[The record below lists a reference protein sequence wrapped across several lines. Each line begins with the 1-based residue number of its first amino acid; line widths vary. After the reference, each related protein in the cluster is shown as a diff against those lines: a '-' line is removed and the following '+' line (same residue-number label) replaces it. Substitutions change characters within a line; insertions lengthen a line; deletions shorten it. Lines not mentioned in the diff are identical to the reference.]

1 MTTTSK
7 TNDIPSYAPFRANM
21 AQAGKPVFR
30 VGILTG
36 PGFVPMDMV
45 GIQTVFSLAPGA
57 ELHFIWKSR
66 ELVEGFPG
74 WWTMPST
81 TFSDCPE
88 NLDVLAVGMHPPE
101 VQNDP
106 EVIDFIR
113 GMAGRS
119 RYVIGVC
126 NGVALLGAAGLIQGK
141 TVASNFAAEALL
153 RDLGASEVLP
163 SGGGVAEDGNLFTA
177 GPGIGS
183 FEVSL
188 RVMEAAFGREMAE
201 FIEFAIEYDPH
212 PPYGKATV
220 DRADRGVVE
229 QCRTLLSSIIAL
241 YRKTPIDASAS
252 PD

>member
-1 MTTTSK
+1 MTTISE

-45 GIQTVFSLAPGA
+45 GVQTVFSLAPGA
-57 ELHFIWKSR
+57 ELHFLWKNQ

-74 WWTMPST
+74 WWTKPST
-81 TFSDCPE
+81 TFLDCPE
-88 NLDVLAVGMHPPE
+88 SLDVLAVGMHPPE

-113 GMAGRS
+113 DLARRS
-119 RYVIGVC
+119 RYVVGVC
-126 NGVALLGAAGLIQGK
+126 NGVALLGAAGLIHGK

-153 RDLGASEVLP
+153 RDLGASAVLP
-163 SGGGVAEDGNLFTA
+163 SGGGVAVDGNLFTA

-201 FIEFAIEYDPH
+201 FAEFAIEYDPH

-220 DRADRGVVE
+220 DKADQAVVG
-229 QCRTLLSSIIAL
+229 QCRELLSSIIDL
-241 YRKTPIDASAS
+241 YRRTPADGHVPSK
-252 PD
+252 